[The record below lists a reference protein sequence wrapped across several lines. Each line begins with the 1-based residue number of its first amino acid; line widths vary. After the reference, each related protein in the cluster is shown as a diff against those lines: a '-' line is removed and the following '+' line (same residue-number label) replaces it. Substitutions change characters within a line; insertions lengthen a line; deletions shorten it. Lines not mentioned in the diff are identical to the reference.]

1 MKDKKFED
9 LIIVLLK
16 TISKN
21 VEELSNGYKYF
32 VENEDK
38 EPIAM
43 PANVYEEICEI
54 LGSDYISFMGIS

>member
-1 MKDKKFED
+1 MKDKEFED

-21 VEELSNGYKYF
+21 VEELSGGNKYF

>member
-21 VEELSNGYKYF
+21 VEELSGCNKYF